1 MDTKNP
7 KRISVYDTTL
17 RDGSQ
22 AEGVSF
28 TLQDKLLIARALD
41 ELGVEYIEG
50 GYPLSNPKD
59 EAFFV
64 EIRRQPLRHAKVAA
78 FGMTRR
84 KGTTADADE
93 GMAALL
99 RSEAPVVTIVGKSWD
114 LHVHEVLRVSEQE
127 NLDMIADSVACIA
140 KAGREVVYDAEHFF
154 DGFAANPDYAL
165 ATLRAAL
172 QAGAATLCLCDTNG
186 GSTLERVGETVRR
199 IARELPGVTL
209 GIHTHNDCGLA
220 VANSLMAVRNG
231 ATHVQGTINGIGER
245 CGNADLTAV
254 ITNLAVKYG
263 HEYELLAPD
272 SLARLTQTSRY
283 VYEVANLNLR
293 ENQPFVGS
301 AAFAHKGGMHVHAVQ
316 RIARSYEHMD
326 PGVVGNSRRILVSEL
341 SGVSN
346 IAATVGAKFNIADDK
361 TAQRKILN
369 EVTKLENEGWQ
380 FEAAEASFEV
390 LLRKTLGGPWYKK
403 LWELDHYRC
412 FILRTNGNKAVTEAA
427 VILKVKGQSRHAVVD
442 GDGPVDSLRK
452 ALWTTLQNSWLPVD
466 DLHLMDYK
474 VRVVNTAAETAA
486 RVRVVIDWRDG
497 ATNKY
502 FGSVGVS
509 ENIIDASWLAIT
521 DAVEYKLLNALEQSH
536 PNPSLPFS
544 RIVVTPVVTADWA
557 SEFFRHIE
565 GETVR
570 LMKGEIFHHMDRP
583 MKDGTVC
590 PVEGKIIHL
599 VEGKIIHFAEEE
611 DKRLNV

>member
-1 MDTKNP
+1 MMNTQ
-7 KRISVYDTTL
+7 RIFVYDTTL

-28 TLQDKLLIARALD
+28 TLKDKLAIARALD
-41 ELGVEYIEG
+41 ELGVDYIEG

-64 EIRRQPLRHAKVAA
+64 EIRKQPLLHAKVAA

-84 KGTTADADE
+84 KGIAADADE
-93 GMAALL
+93 GMSALL

-127 NLDMIADSVACIA
+127 NLDMIAESVALMV
-140 KAGREVVYDAEHFF
+140 KQGREVVYDAEHFF

-165 ATLRAAL
+165 QTLRAAI

-186 GSTLERVGETVRR
+186 GSMPEHVSGAIQRLT
-199 IARELPGVTL
+199 RELATDRPVTL

-220 VANSLMAVRNG
+220 VANTLAAVRNG
-231 ATHVQGTINGIGER
+231 VTHVQGTVNGIGER

-254 ITNLAVKYG
+254 VANLAVKYDNA
-263 HEYELLAPD
+263 YDLLAPD
-272 SLARLTQTSRY
+272 SLKRLMHTSRY

-293 ENQPFVGS
+293 ANQPFVGS

-316 RIARSYEHMD
+316 RVARSYEHMD
-326 PGVVGNSRRILVSEL
+326 PSAVGNSRRILVSEL

-346 IAATVGAKFNIADDK
+346 IAATVGVKFGIADDK
-361 TAQRKILN
+361 DAQRKILN
-369 EVTKLENEGWQ
+369 AVTKLENEGFQ
-380 FEAAEASFEV
+380 FEAAEASYEV
-390 LLRKTLGGPWYKK
+390 LLRKTLGGSWHRA

-412 FILRTNGNKAVTEAA
+412 IVLRIDGNRAVTEAT
-427 VILKVKGQSRHAVVD
+427 VKLSVAGQPRHTVAE

-452 ALWTTLQNSWLPVD
+452 ALWTALRDAFPSVD
-466 DLHLMDYK
+466 VLHLMDYK

-486 RVRVVIDWRDG
+486 KVRVVIDWRDG
-497 ATNKY
+497 VTGKV

-509 ENIIDASWLAIT
+509 ENIIDASWQAIT
-521 DAVEYKLLNALEQSH
+521 DAVEYKLLN
-536 PNPSLPFS
+536 
-544 RIVVTPVVTADWA
+544 D
-557 SEFFRHIE
+557 
-565 GETVR
+565 
-570 LMKGEIFHHMDRP
+570 
-583 MKDGTVC
+583 
-590 PVEGKIIHL
+590 
-599 VEGKIIHFAEEE
+599 
-611 DKRLNV
+611 